1 MFRKQQYLL
10 NFIVNVQYKTHSNI
24 LMSFNFV
31 CCVVCV
37 FCFCFLCSAALLKCV
52 LWYLFR
58 NTGFSE
64 KRYRNISAA
73 ETWHSCAD
81 TEWARGW
88 FKYHVLCFCHWAKP
102 AAFSNEHWQ
111 ERMWEH
117 PRSLFCSL
125 LENHIPKSLRST
137 PRIPPFFLF
146 NNYFQCLSF

>member
-1 MFRKQQYLL
+1 M
-10 NFIVNVQYKTHSNI
+10 NAKTHSNI

-31 CCVVCV
+31 CCIVCV
-37 FCFCFLCSAALLKCV
+37 FCFCFLCSAALLKCI

-58 NTGFSE
+58 NTDFSE
-64 KRYRNISAA
+64 KRYLNISAA

-117 PRSLFCSL
+117 PMSLFVLFWRTAFQNPWGVPRGSL
-125 LENHIPKSLRST
+125 LSFFST
-137 PRIPPFFLF
+137 ITFSVSLF
-146 NNYFQCLSF
+146 NFLSVVMLSTS